1 MFEFLQPPGW
11 AKPSGYANGI
21 AARGKMIFVA
31 GQIGW
36 NEQCKFESDDLV
48 EQTGQTLKNV
58 AAVLRAGGAGPEHI
72 VSMTWFLLDR
82 KEYSARLKEIGVAYR
97 DVMGRNFPAM
107 TALQVSGLIE
117 DRAKVEIQA
126 IAMIPTRW
134 IDNATPDTRARQ
146 EGGMATKARETIVK
160 TWPDGP
166 MSRYA

>member
-1 MFEFLQPPGW
+1 MFEALQPPGW

-36 NEQCKFESDDLV
+36 NEQCKFVSDDLV
-48 EQTGQTLKNV
+48 EQIGQTLRNV
-58 AAVLRAGGAGPEHI
+58 AAILRAGDAAPEHV

-97 DVMGRNFPAM
+97 AVMGRHFPAM
-107 TALQVSGLIE
+107 TALQVSGLVE

-126 IAMIPTRW
+126 IAVIP
-134 IDNATPDTRARQ
+134 D
-146 EGGMATKARETIVK
+146 
-160 TWPDGP
+160 P
-166 MSRYA
+166 MN

>member
-97 DVMGRNFPAM
+97 EVMGRHFPAM
-107 TALQVSGLIE
+107 AVVIVAGLVE
-117 DRAKVEIQA
+117 ADARVEIE
-126 IAMIPTRW
+126 
-134 IDNATPDTRARQ
+134 ATAVVP
-146 EGGMATKARETIVK
+146 G
-160 TWPDGP
+160 
-166 MSRYA
+166 

>member
-1 MFEFLQPPGW
+1 MFEVLQPPGW

-48 EQTGQTLKNV
+48 EQIGQTLKNV
-58 AAVLRAGGAGPEHI
+58 AAIFAGGAEPEHV

-82 KEYSARLKEIGVAYR
+82 KEYSARLKEIGAAYR
-97 DVMGRNFPAM
+97 GIMGRHFPTM
-107 TALQVSGLIE
+107 TALQVSGLVE

-126 IAMIPTRW
+126 IAMIP
-134 IDNATPDTRARQ
+134 D
-146 EGGMATKARETIVK
+146 
-160 TWPDGP
+160 
-166 MSRYA
+166 